1 MLRQK
6 KPQEQCPEVIEFVPA
21 HKFSLLSFATYYG
34 KTCIVEKLWLSMK
47 EEDSCED
54 YATVMLLEIYLKL
67 KRYKAIILRIDS
79 PGGDALA
86 SDFESRYVS
95 EMILTIIFLQNMED
109 RLIELETLQK
119 ALQEATAYD
128 KLQADLVATK
138 KNLIE
143 IFTSKDVKATLLD
156 SVERNQL
163 NRPLLTLLDENITT
177 AHSANHVSK
186 MKKEMKKMMKTLTL
200 LEKIFGLWINALI

>member
-1 MLRQK
+1 MD
-6 KPQEQCPEVIEFVPA
+6 
-21 HKFSLLSFATYYG
+21 FSSLPS
-34 KTCIVEKLWLSMK
+34 I
-47 EEDSCED
+47 
-54 YATVMLLEIYLKL
+54 
-67 KRYKAIILRIDS
+67 
-79 PGGDALA
+79 
-86 SDFESRYVS
+86 
-95 EMILTIIFLQNMED
+95 D

-119 ALQEATAYD
+119 ALQEATEAYD
-128 KLQADLVATK
+128 KLQANLVATR
-138 KNLIE
+138 KNLID